1 MKIEHSFGIEAP
13 LEKVWATMIDVER
26 VAPCLPGAELTG
38 ASEGVYEGTF
48 TVKLG
53 PTTAVYAGKLEMA
66 EVDEAGRRVTM
77 NASGQDKRG
86 QGAARA
92 TIRSSMSES
101 ERVTTVDVETDFTL
115 TGRLA
120 RFGRGGMI
128 EDVSDRLLGEFV
140 ACLRDGMVA
149 PAAAGGEATEFAA
162 PPTARP
168 IRGLSLFLS
177 IAWQRIKGI
186 FSRRRGR

>member
-1 MKIEHSFGIEAP
+1 MKIEHSFEIEAP
-13 LEKVWATMIDVER
+13 MEKVWATMIDVER

-53 PTTAVYAGKLEMA
+53 PTTAVYAGKLEMEA
-66 EVDEAGRRVTM
+66 VDEPARRVTM
-77 NASGQDKRG
+77 KASGQDKRG

-101 ERVTTVDVETDFTL
+101 AGITTVDVETDFTL

-128 EDVSDRLLGEFV
+128 KDVSDRLLGEFV
-140 ACLRDGMVA
+140 ACLRDGMLA
-149 PAAAGGEATEFAA
+149 PAAASSEGADFAA
-162 PPTARP
+162 PDARP
-168 IRGLSLFLS
+168 IRGLGLFLS

-186 FSRRRGR
+186 FRRSR